1 MNKQKISIITLAAII
16 LTMAPST
23 VIHAQMVQDSAICYG
38 YGTDLQPNG
47 VGNTIFQYTEKIGLW
62 VQIQDP
68 ADVSYRMIWED
79 PSGSQFRN
87 QAVEV
92 VEKSGEDW
100 AIVFD
105 SIKIAETTARTK
117 LGVWTVSLYIDGEL
131 ATEAEFQILD
141 YEEFVEN
148 IQTIQTRIQ
157 EIVDEKDDLLA
168 QNQELRTQLESLQ
181 ADYAALEAQV
191 GTSSDYEELQDNYD
205 ELQKDYESLKA
216 SQATTKMMLYAAIV
230 VALVAVVVAVY
241 FGALK
246 K

>member
-23 VIHAQMVQDSAICYG
+23 ITHAQMVQDSAICYG
-38 YGTDLQPNG
+38 YGTDLQPKG

-100 AIVFD
+100 GIVFD

-205 ELQKDYESLKA
+205 DLQEDYESLKA

-230 VALVAVVVAVY
+230 VALVAVVIAVY
-241 FGALK
+241 FGAIK

>member
-16 LTMAPST
+16 LTMVPST
-23 VIHAQMVQDSAICYG
+23 VTHAQMVQDSAICYD
-38 YGTDLQPNG
+38 YGTDLKPNG

-100 AIVFD
+100 GIVFD

-205 ELQKDYESLKA
+205 ELQEDYESLKT
-216 SQATTKMMLYAAIV
+216 SQATTKMMLYASIV